1 MTSLKVVCFLKPG
14 NIASPVPKCSDC
26 KYQRYENGLSVCK
39 LFKYSN
45 LSLPKCEQTHDYYF
59 DPIVE
64 KFFYYVDTS
73 SCRKNIS
80 FCGPTGKYFK
90 EKL

>member
-1 MTSLKVVCFLKPG
+1 MSTLKVVSFLKPG
-14 NIASPVPKCSDC
+14 NASASAPKCSDC

-39 LFKYSN
+39 IFKYGN
-45 LSLPKCEQTHDYYF
+45 LSLPKCEQNHEYYF
-59 DPIVE
+59 DTIVE

-80 FCGPTGKYFK
+80 FCGPSGKFFK
-90 EKL
+90 KKM